1 MNFKALRKRQKLSI
15 RQAAEKLGLNY
26 QSICRYENK
35 GRVPKNQV
43 LIEMLDV
50 YNCTEKELGEAVL
63 NNIKLGR
70 ESNGT
75 KDIGDN

>member
-1 MNFKALRKRQKLSI
+1 MNFKALRKRQNLSI

-35 GRVPKNQV
+35 GRVPKNQI
-43 LIEMLDV
+43 LIKMFDV

-70 ESNGT
+70 ENDGT
-75 KDIGDN
+75 KDIRDN